1 MSIMPDGENLA
12 THLGQLK
19 AGGQLLHRQTRDSA
33 LGSFDPRIR
42 LDGIGIPRGVPDECK
57 ECYTIWAGL
66 ESTIPCDPLGP
77 CVGVVISIAKK
88 KKTTGS
94 ITSFTISSVL

>member
-1 MSIMPDGENLA
+1 MPDGENLA

-42 LDGIGIPRGVPDECK
+42 GVPDECK

-77 CVGVVISIAKK
+77 CVGVVISIATKK
-88 KKTTGS
+88 KDDW
-94 ITSFTISSVL
+94 INYIFYNQQRFVN